1 MSYPDFDHAVKLCIL
16 AGKSAKAA
24 KSDMSAA
31 FRQVPL
37 KPCQFYL
44 LVMKAADPKTGNWFY
59 FVDKC
64 LPFRSSISCSIF
76 QSISDAIAFVVSF
89 RTGHPLL
96 NYLDDYLFVAALR
109 NECNRQVEI
118 FLLVCGFIQFL
129 VALEK
134 TWATTLLTF
143 LGLMLDSQSSHMYPD
158 R

>member
-1 MSYPDFDHAVKLCIL
+1 MRVGNKIELWNKVMAEVKLGRYAGPFETPPFKNGYVQSPISLVPKDKGTKTRLIFHFSYPKSGDSINSGIPKEDCSVSYSDFDHAVKLCIL

-64 LPFRSSISCSIF
+64 LPFGSSISCSIF
-76 QSISDAIAFVVSF
+76 QSI
-89 RTGHPLL
+89 
-96 NYLDDYLFVAALR
+96 
-109 NECNRQVEI
+109 
-118 FLLVCGFIQFL
+118 
-129 VALEK
+129 
-134 TWATTLLTF
+134 
-143 LGLMLDSQSSHMYPD
+143 
-158 R
+158 